1 MAGLPRDRDP
11 HQRPARGAGLPC
23 PGLEKDTGDRS
34 SLLLRPKQLAHNTQC
49 RKRCAT
55 LQQYQDIFHLN
66 SKTTTT
72 TSATPSLMP
81 EIKHVP
87 KTGNG
92 ENRQQQE
99 DEASSSSSSN
109 CSYAT
114 TNTIVATTTAAEREA
129 EERSSLCLTCMER
142 AASTLN
148 MADLPARS
156 ERKEHAATLLKITLA
171 AALTIKAL
179 AFGQYLHESGMNLS
193 LVFVCVSSSSALV
206 YLHIAFIMGCNTC
219 NGGVR
224 VPRPGPTGGSALLL
238 VKGGAWAACHGR
250 HLESTKVPSPW
261 GPGDPGRSTHWSLG
275 SKS

>member
-81 EIKHVP
+81 EIKTCS
-87 KTGNG
+87 K
-92 ENRQQQE
+92 NR
-99 DEASSSSSSN
+99 
-109 CSYAT
+109 
-114 TNTIVATTTAAEREA
+114 
-129 EERSSLCLTCMER
+129 
-142 AASTLN
+142 
-148 MADLPARS
+148 
-156 ERKEHAATLLKITLA
+156 K
-171 AALTIKAL
+171 
-179 AFGQYLHESGMNLS
+179 
-193 LVFVCVSSSSALV
+193 CVSSSSALV

-261 GPGDPGRSTHWSLG
+261 SPGDPGRSTHWSLG